1 MSTLS
6 LLVGASLDRAPR
18 PGYFA
23 ELPFAELAFKKP
35 LPRVGRLREWRTTIP
50 ESAKLALVV
59 PRTIVEQPRGALRF
73 DDTSGMDWL
82 TAAVEATR
90 ASTLVLATR
99 GELTPGARDREM
111 LVRFA
116 DRMNKTG
123 ARFVWEAGGVWEP
136 EQAEALGKEHGWIV
150 AKDLSGAWTPEGT
163 AMDLSGPLYV
173 RIHGVGIHARLSEG
187 LLAAIAE
194 QLLESGAEEATV
206 AVASDHAF
214 RKAKSLLAIL
224 TGQEL
229 GGGEGTLR
237 RSASDD
243 EDDQDDEDG
252 GFDDDE

>member
-23 ELPFAELAFKKP
+23 ELPFAELAFRKP
-35 LPRVGRLREWRTTIP
+35 LPRVGRLREWRASIP
-50 ESAKLALVV
+50 EGAKLALVV

-82 TAAVEATR
+82 TASIEATR

-116 DRMNKTG
+116 ERMKKTG

-136 EQAEALGKEHGWIV
+136 EQAEALGLEHGWIV
-150 AKDLSGAWTPEGT
+150 AKDLSGAWAPDGT
-163 AMDLSGPLYV
+163 ATDLSGPLYV

-187 LLAAIAE
+187 LLATIAE
-194 QLLESGAEEATV
+194 QLLTSGTEEATV
-206 AVASDHAF
+206 AVASDDAF
-214 RKAKSLLAIL
+214 RKAKSLLAIM
-224 TGQEL
+224 TGQAL
-229 GGGEGTLR
+229 GGGEGVLR

-243 EDDQDDEDG
+243 EDDEEG
-252 GFDDDE
+252 ESFDDDE